1 MELAWEDKNV
11 ALLGILHNPLD
22 CLWYNDIILHDNFL
36 MKTNIFFNLQLK
48 TVYTF
53 YNESSKYIMSTIS
66 KLKFNIFYKNSVFKK
81 IVVLILQPLLE
92 SFALNSI

>member
-22 CLWYNDIILHDNFL
+22 CFWYNDIILHDNFL

-53 YNESSKYIMSTIS
+53 YNESSKYIMSIIS
-66 KLKFNIFYKNSVFKK
+66 KLNLTFSIKTPSSKK
-81 IVVLILQPLLE
+81 
-92 SFALNSI
+92 

>member
-1 MELAWEDKNV
+1 MSPCWEFFI
-11 ALLGILHNPLD
+11 ILSTVFE
-22 CLWYNDIILHDNFL
+22 NDIILHDNFL

-66 KLKFNIFYKNSVFKK
+66 KLNLTFSIKTPSPKK
-81 IVVLILQPLLE
+81 
-92 SFALNSI
+92 

>member
-1 MELAWEDKNV
+1 MSPCWEFFII
-11 ALLGILHNPLD
+11 LLTVFD
-22 CLWYNDIILHDNFL
+22 NDIILHDNFL

-53 YNESSKYIMSTIS
+53 YNESSKYIMST
-66 KLKFNIFYKNSVFKK
+66 KYHFQTEFNIFYKNSVSKK

>member
-1 MELAWEDKNV
+1 MSPCWEFFI
-11 ALLGILHNPLD
+11 ILSTVFE
-22 CLWYNDIILHDNFL
+22 NDIILHDNFL

-66 KLKFNIFYKNSVFKK
+66 KLNLTFSIKTPSSKK
-81 IVVLILQPLLE
+81 
-92 SFALNSI
+92 